1 MARVTH
7 VIGNG
12 DWAGLFQRE
21 SRKGLKIACNQTPFE
36 IPDKWCTAIVDF
48 KFMAA
53 MTRREISVPGQWLLG
68 FRPKKWMEDHP
79 MFYMS
84 HAQQVKE
91 FYTALPKYAVPPDGN
106 IGLGYTNFNCGHMAV
121 HYCANKL
128 KADEVHMY
136 GFDSIFDFNLRSF
149 SDLVLTSDRGNT
161 NTNRLAH
168 FWRPIWTEMWK
179 EFPNTKFILH
189 HIHDAF
195 KVEHGDNVE
204 ARVYEKKPVIKPK
217 PILTPDGRPNMNVS
231 EA

>member
-1 MARVTH
+1 MARVVH
-7 VIGNG
+7 VIGNR
-12 DWAGLFQRE
+12 DWASLYERE
-21 SRKGLKIACNQTPFE
+21 PRKGLKIACNQTPFE

-53 MTRREISVPGQWLLG
+53 MTRKEINVPGQWLLG

-91 FYTALPKYAVPPDGN
+91 FYTTLPKYALQG
-106 IGLGYTNFNCGHMAV
+106 GTLGEGYTNFNCGHMAV
-121 HYCANKL
+121 HYAANKI

-149 SDLVLTSDRGNT
+149 SDLVLQSDRGNT

-179 EFPNTKFILH
+179 EFANTKFVLH

-195 KVEHGDNVE
+195 KVDHGDNVE
-204 ARVYEKKPVIKPK
+204 ARVHEKKPKQKP
-217 PILTPDGRPNMNVS
+217 PINIDVSTMKFS